1 MTVPSVSSAVSLFGS
16 KLSISK
22 SAIAKLAISTP
33 AIQKPF
39 GFKSAANQSRF
50 PKTLL
55 ASALALSFMASGFTS
70 VQAAT
75 SAMPDAA
82 KLAAGVEQKVIDW
95 RRDLHQHPELSNREF
110 RTSKIIEKHLKSL
123 GLEVQTGIA
132 HTGVVG
138 ILKGGKP
145 GPLIAIRADMDAL
158 PVTEVVDLPF
168 ASKATDT
175 YRDQKVGVMH
185 ACGHDT
191 HVAMLMGVAESL
203 AKVKDSLA
211 GDVMFIFQP
220 AEEGAPEGE
229 EGGAKLM
236 LKEGLFAKRKP
247 DQVFGMHVTSSMPSG
262 MIGLRSGPAMASE
275 DSFTIKVKGRQTHG
289 SRPWNGVDPIV
300 AAAQIITNVQTIVS
314 RQVDITKAPA
324 VVSFGAVNGGI
335 RSNIIPD
342 EVELIGTIRT
352 FDQPMRADIKV
363 RLAEIAELSAKTLG
377 ATATTEI
384 HPGYP
389 VVVNNP
395 ELVASMRPVLA
406 GVVGDKM
413 LIEPGLITGAEDFSY
428 YALETPGMFFF
439 LGVTP
444 KGTDP
449 EAAASN
455 HSPAFYVDESALK
468 VGVEA
473 MTKVALTALNGQ

>member
-1 MTVPSVSSAVSLFGS
+1 MRL
-16 KLSISK
+16 
-22 SAIAKLAISTP
+22 
-33 AIQKPF
+33 
-39 GFKSAANQSRF
+39 
-50 PKTLL
+50 
-55 ASALALSFMASGFTS
+55 TS
-70 VQAAT
+70 VALLLSSVFAASVYST
-75 SAMPDAA
+75 TTVASVPNAA
-82 KLAAGVEQKVIDW
+82 ELTAQVESKVIAW

-110 RTSKIIEKHLKSL
+110 RTSKVIEKHLKSL

-132 HTGVVG
+132 HTGVVA
-138 ILKGGKP
+138 ILTGGKP
-145 GPLIAIRADMDAL
+145 GPLIGLRADMDAL

-175 YRDQKVGVMH
+175 YRNQTVGVMH

-191 HVAMLMGVAESL
+191 HVAMLMGVAENL
-203 AKVKDSLA
+203 VKVKDSLA

-229 EGGAKLM
+229 QGGAELM
-236 LKEGLFAKRKP
+236 LKQGLFAKRKP
-247 DQVFGMHVTSSMPSG
+247 EQVFGMHVTSSMPTG

-275 DSFTIKVKGRQTHG
+275 DSFTIKVTGKQTHG
-289 SRPWNGVDPIV
+289 SRPWSGVDPIV
-300 AAAQIITNVQTIVS
+300 ASAQIINSVQTIIS

-324 VVSFGAVNGGI
+324 VVSFGAINGGI

-352 FDQPMRADIKV
+352 FDQDMRADIKV
-363 RLAEIAELSAKTLG
+363 KLAQVAANAAKTVG
-377 ATATTEI
+377 ATAVTVI
-384 HPGYP
+384 QPGYP
-389 VVVNNP
+389 VTVNNP
-395 ELVASMRPVLA
+395 ELVSKMRPVIA
-406 GVVGDKM
+406 SVVGDNM

-444 KGTDP
+444 ADQDINNVT
-449 EAAASN
+449 SN

-468 VGVEA
+468 VGVQT
-473 MTKVALTALNGQ
+473 MTQIALTALSAAQ

>member
-1 MTVPSVSSAVSLFGS
+1 MNMRL
-16 KLSISK
+16 
-22 SAIAKLAISTP
+22 
-33 AIQKPF
+33 
-39 GFKSAANQSRF
+39 
-50 PKTLL
+50 
-55 ASALALSFMASGFTS
+55 TS
-70 VQAAT
+70 VALLLSSVFAASVYST
-75 SAMPDAA
+75 TTVASVPNAA
-82 KLAAGVEQKVIDW
+82 ELTAQVESKVIAW

-110 RTSKIIEKHLKSL
+110 RTSKVIEKHLKSL

-132 HTGVVG
+132 HTGVVA
-138 ILKGGKP
+138 ILTGGNP
-145 GPLIAIRADMDAL
+145 GPLIGLRADMDAL

-175 YRDQKVGVMH
+175 YRNQTVGVMH

-191 HVAMLMGVAESL
+191 HVAMLMGVAENL
-203 AKVKDSLA
+203 VKVKDSLA

-229 EGGAKLM
+229 QGGAELM
-236 LKEGLFAKRKP
+236 LKQGLFAKRKP
-247 DQVFGMHVTSSMPSG
+247 EQVFGMHVTSSMPTG

-275 DSFTIKVKGRQTHG
+275 DSFTIKVTGKQTHG
-289 SRPWNGVDPIV
+289 SRPWSGVDPIV
-300 AAAQIITNVQTIVS
+300 ASAQIINSVQTIIS

-324 VVSFGAVNGGI
+324 VVSFGAINGGI

-352 FDQPMRADIKV
+352 FDQDMRADIKV
-363 RLAEIAELSAKTLG
+363 KLAQVAANAAKTVG
-377 ATATTEI
+377 ATAVTVI
-384 HPGYP
+384 QPGYP
-389 VVVNNP
+389 VTVNNP
-395 ELVASMRPVLA
+395 ELVSKMRPVIA
-406 GVVGDKM
+406 SVVGDNM

-444 KGTDP
+444 ADQDINNV
-449 EAAASN
+449 ASN

-468 VGVEA
+468 VGVQT
-473 MTKVALTALNGQ
+473 MTQIALTALSAAQ

>member
-1 MTVPSVSSAVSLFGS
+1 MNMRL
-16 KLSISK
+16 
-22 SAIAKLAISTP
+22 
-33 AIQKPF
+33 
-39 GFKSAANQSRF
+39 
-50 PKTLL
+50 
-55 ASALALSFMASGFTS
+55 TS
-70 VQAAT
+70 VALMLSSVFAASVYST
-75 SAMPDAA
+75 TTVASVPNAA
-82 KLAAGVEQKVIDW
+82 ELTAQVESKVIAW

-110 RTSKIIEKHLKSL
+110 RTSKVIEKHLKSL

-132 HTGVVG
+132 HTGVVA
-138 ILKGGKP
+138 ILTGGKP
-145 GPLIAIRADMDAL
+145 GPLIGLRADMDAL

-175 YRDQKVGVMH
+175 YRNQTVGVMH

-191 HVAMLMGVAESL
+191 HVAMLMGVAENL
-203 AKVKDSLA
+203 VKVKDSLA

-229 EGGAKLM
+229 QGGAELM
-236 LKEGLFAKRKP
+236 LKQGLFAKRKP
-247 DQVFGMHVTSSMPSG
+247 EQVFGMHVTSSMPTG

-275 DSFTIKVKGRQTHG
+275 DSFTIKVTGKQTHG
-289 SRPWNGVDPIV
+289 SRPWSGVDPIV
-300 AAAQIITNVQTIVS
+300 ASAQIINSVQTIIS

-324 VVSFGAVNGGI
+324 VVSFGAINGGI

-352 FDQPMRADIKV
+352 FDQDMRADIKV
-363 RLAEIAELSAKTLG
+363 KLAQVAANAAKTVG
-377 ATATTEI
+377 ATAVTVI
-384 HPGYP
+384 QPGYP
-389 VVVNNP
+389 VTVNNP
-395 ELVASMRPVLA
+395 ELVSKMRPVIA
-406 GVVGDKM
+406 SVVGDNM

-444 KGTDP
+444 ADQDINNV
-449 EAAASN
+449 ASN

-468 VGVEA
+468 VGVQT
-473 MTKVALTALNGQ
+473 MTQIALTALSAAQ

>member
-1 MTVPSVSSAVSLFGS
+1 MRSTSLTLLLSSVLFTGVY
-16 KLSISK
+16 
-22 SAIAKLAISTP
+22 ST
-33 AIQKPF
+33 
-39 GFKSAANQSRF
+39 SAA
-50 PKTLL
+50 
-55 ASALALSFMASGFTS
+55 ASMPN
-70 VQAAT
+70 AAELT
-75 SAMPDAA
+75 AQ
-82 KLAAGVEQKVIDW
+82 VESKVIAW

-110 RTSKIIEKHLKSL
+110 RTSKVIEKHLKSL

-132 HTGVVG
+132 HTGVVA

-145 GPLIAIRADMDAL
+145 GPLIGLRADMDAL

-175 YRDQKVGVMH
+175 YRNQTVGVMH

-191 HVAMLMGVAESL
+191 HVAMLMGVAENL
-203 AKVKDSLA
+203 VNVKDSLA

-229 EGGAKLM
+229 QGGAELM
-236 LKEGLFAKRKP
+236 LKEGLFAQRKP
-247 DQVFGMHVTSSMPSG
+247 EQVFGMHVTSSMPSG

-275 DSFTIKVKGRQTHG
+275 DSFTIKVLGRQTHG
-289 SRPWNGVDPIV
+289 SRPWGGVDPIV
-300 AAAQIITNVQTIVS
+300 ASAQIINSVQTIIS

-324 VVSFGAVNGGI
+324 VVSFGAINGGI

-352 FDQPMRADIKV
+352 FDQDMRAEIKV
-363 RLAEIAELSAKTLG
+363 KLAEIATNAAKTLG
-377 ATATTEI
+377 ATAITEI
-384 HPGYP
+384 QPGYP
-389 VVVNNP
+389 VTVNNP
-395 ELVASMRPVLA
+395 ELVSKMRPVIA
-406 GVVGDKM
+406 SVVGDKM

-444 KGTDP
+444 ADQDP
-449 EAAASN
+449 SQVASN

-468 VGVEA
+468 VGVQT
-473 MTKVALTALNGQ
+473 MTQVALTALSAAQ

>member
-1 MTVPSVSSAVSLFGS
+1 MRPSFALLFLSVFSCSIYSASAV
-16 KLSISK
+16 
-22 SAIAKLAISTP
+22 ANVP
-33 AIQKPF
+33 N
-39 GFKSAANQSRF
+39 AAELTAQ
-50 PKTLL
+50 
-55 ASALALSFMASGFTS
+55 
-70 VQAAT
+70 
-75 SAMPDAA
+75 
-82 KLAAGVEQKVIDW
+82 VESKVIAW

-110 RTSKIIEKHLKSL
+110 RTSKVIEKHLKSL
-123 GLEVQTGIA
+123 GLQVQTGIA
-132 HTGVVG
+132 HTGVVA
-138 ILKGGKP
+138 ILKGGKA
-145 GPLIAIRADMDAL
+145 GPLIGLRADMDAL

-175 YRDQKVGVMH
+175 YRNQKVGVMH

-191 HVAMLMGVAESL
+191 HVAMLMGVAENL
-203 AKVKDSLA
+203 VKVKHRLA

-229 EGGAKLM
+229 QGGAELM
-236 LKEGLFAKRKP
+236 LKEGLFTKRKP

-275 DSFTIKVKGRQTHG
+275 DSFTIKVLGRQTHG
-289 SRPWNGVDPIV
+289 SRPWGGVDPIV
-300 AAAQIITNVQTIVS
+300 ASAQIINSVQTIIS

-324 VVSFGAVNGGI
+324 VVSFGAINGGI

-352 FDQPMRADIKV
+352 FDQDMRAEIKV
-363 RLAEIAELSAKTLG
+363 KLAEIATNAAKTLG
-377 ATATTEI
+377 ATAITEI
-384 HPGYP
+384 QPGYP
-389 VVVNNP
+389 VTVNNP
-395 ELVASMRPVLA
+395 KLVSKMRPVIA
-406 GVVGDKM
+406 SVVGDDM

-444 KGTDP
+444 ADQDP
-449 EAAASN
+449 SQVASN

-468 VGVEA
+468 VGVQT
-473 MTKVALTALNGQ
+473 MTQVALTALSAAQ